1 MIAGVLLILGLL
13 SCNSEQM
20 LVHEIEKE
28 VEVLVEVPTECEV
41 VEEVVV
47 IEDTAFDFSD
57 IWVDSFTQV
66 AALDGVDI
74 FWVIDPSGSMN
85 NEQPQ
90 IMNGIVQM
98 MSSLPEVGWRLMIL
112 PSDYRFVGDLTTF
125 PIVPGDT
132 LTDVEGMYSTHVYGA
147 YEAGFDA
154 LYEYVMLN
162 PYSSTWL
169 RSDASLLVVFV
180 SDEEEQSREH
190 FENLYQFIGWINGY
204 RQNVFIASIVNVEQ
218 TDSVCPSPP
227 VVNNIGH
234 DYMEVTNYFL
244 GNIIDICAADWAGGV
259 AQASTQIVPYEYID
273 LSHRPLDPNWIFVYV
288 DGVLFHDWY
297 YEPSENRVY
306 FNTIPSANSLVEVV
320 YNY

>member
-20 LVHEIEKE
+20 LVHEVEKE

-41 VEEVVV
+41 VEEVV
-47 IEDTAFDFSD
+47 IEDTAFDFSE

-74 FWVIDPSGSMN
+74 FWVIDPSGSMAE
-85 NEQPQ
+85 EQPQ

-112 PSDYRFVGDLTTF
+112 PSDMRFVDMTTF

-132 LTDVEGMYSTHVYGA
+132 LTDVEAMYSTHVYGA

-154 LYEYVMLN
+154 LYEYIMLN

-169 RSDASLLVVFV
+169 RNDAALLIVFV
-180 SDEEEQSREH
+180 SDEEEQSQEH

-204 RQNVFIASIVNVEQ
+204 RQNVFVSSIVNVEQ
-218 TDSVCPSPP
+218 ADSVCSSIPRLSD
-227 VVNNIGH
+227 IGYN
-234 DYMEVTNYFL
+234 YMEVTNYYL
-244 GNIIDICAADWAGGV
+244 GNIIDICATDWTGGV
-259 AQASTQIVPYEYID
+259 AQASTQIVPYESID
-273 LSHRPLDPNWIFVYV
+273 LTHTPLDPNWIFVYT